1 MKRIVYTG
9 KAKKDMKKI
18 QGDPVRRRLLAE
30 ALFKIANGEPLSP
43 AYRPHRLT
51 GNYAGCME
59 CHIQSDFLLV
69 WIDRDI
75 VKVVRVGSHSEL
87 F

>member
-9 KAKKDMKKI
+9 QAKKDMKKI
-18 QGDPVRRRLLAE
+18 QGDPLRLRLLAE
-30 ALFKIANGEPLSP
+30 TLFKIANGGPLP
-43 AYRPHRLT
+43 PTYYAHRLT

-69 WIDRDI
+69 WIGRDI
-75 VKVVRVGSHSEL
+75 IKVVRVGSHSEL